1 MATTATTIA
10 AMMEG
15 GRDRT
20 YDKDECGD
28 GIGGT
33 NERGAAAAQGYDTD
47 CPFLRLC
54 LHLRLVSA
62 LTLPAGPFKLER
74 LTAIQ
79 LRRIAALL
87 P

>member
-1 MATTATTIA
+1 M
-10 AMMEG
+10 
-15 GRDRT
+15 
-20 YDKDECGD
+20 
-28 GIGGT
+28 GT
-33 NERGAAAAQGYDTD
+33 DERGAAAARGDDTD

-62 LTLPAGPFKLER
+62 LTSPAGPFKLER

-79 LRRIAALL
+79 LRCIAALL